1 MVVAAVVPVLT
12 LGTLGVLAVLVV
24 VVVVPV
30 VAVVPVVPVV
40 AVVVVAAVPVVA
52 VVPVVVVVVDVA
64 LVCDAAKAFAARP
77 RERAA
82 TKISLFMIVFLKV
95 IRYKSEYKRVFLYK
109 KHGHVTTNLLR
120 PNLFPYFCFV

>member
-1 MVVAAVVPVLT
+1 LVVVVVVAEVVPVLT

-24 VVVVPV
+24 
-30 VAVVPVVPVV
+30 VVPVV

-82 TKISLFMIVFLKV
+82 TKISLFMFVFLKV

>member
-1 MVVAAVVPVLT
+1 MVVAVVPVLT
-12 LGTLGVLAVLVV
+12 LGTLGVLAVL

-82 TKISLFMIVFLKV
+82 TKISLFMFVFLKV

>member
-1 MVVAAVVPVLT
+1 MVVVLT
-12 LGTLGVLAVLVV
+12 LGTLGVLAVL

-40 AVVVVAAVPVVA
+40 AVVVVA
-52 VVPVVVVVVDVA
+52 VVPVVVVVVA

-82 TKISLFMIVFLKV
+82 TKMSLFMFVFLKV
-95 IRYKSEYKRVFLYK
+95 IRYKKVNINVSFYIKSMDI
-109 KHGHVTTNLLR
+109 LR
-120 PNLFPYFCFV
+120 QNCCAQIYFHTS